1 PNCSIATGSV
11 VLNNLPTGSWTL
23 TRNDGATTTGSG
35 TTTTITGLN
44 PGTYTYTVTGDETS
58 ASCSGLGT
66 GLQAEYFNNMTLT
79 GPPALTRT
87 DATVDFTDWGEGSPG
102 SPIGINNFSI
112 RWTGQIQPCYSENYT
127 FSTYS

>member
-1 PNCSIATGSV
+1 
-11 VLNNLPTGSWTL
+11 
-23 TRNDGATTTGSG
+23 
-35 TTTTITGLN
+35 
-44 PGTYTYTVTGDETS
+44 
-58 ASCSGLGT
+58 GLGT
-66 GLQAEYFNNMTLT
+66 GLQAEHFNNMTLT

-127 FSTYS
+127 FSTYSDDGVRLWVDGDLVINDWNDYAPKTNSSTPISLIAGTKYDIVLEYYENGGGAVAQLN